1 MRTGDTDRVHLVR
14 LADRADRHALAATLA
29 AWHVGEWGH
38 LYPGWTEEAAA
49 AELAA
54 APGPG
59 GVPLTL
65 AALEDGADGRVDVVG
80 SVSVLADDELDGF
93 THLGP
98 WLASLYVV
106 PARRSGGL
114 GRRLVD
120 AACEAA
126 RAAGIDRLHLF
137 TDTAADWYL
146 AQGWR
151 PLARTV
157 VHGHPATVLV
167 RDSDP
172 DAPRRAVTSGW
183 LTDPDTGGVYSSL
196 RPGGTPADR
205 ARLAAAVRPG
215 LHLAGEH
222 TSVEFP
228 GTMHG
233 AWFAGVR
240 AAEAVAAELEPAQPA
255 GAPASPAGDP
265 VVVIGAGLAGLG
277 AARTLTEAGVDV
289 VVLEA
294 TARPGGRTRTD
305 RGLGGPV
312 HLGAAWVH
320 GHEGNPVGELADALG
335 HGHTTRT
342 WEDTTTVVVG
352 SGALDDPTRRAA
364 LAAMD
369 ELDRR
374 LEAAAA
380 AADDRAALGPT
391 LRAELDRVAPA
402 LRPAVETWVRG
413 EYESLYAAA
422 IDTLSLRHRGEP
434 FFLPGEDRM
443 LLGPLDA
450 VVAAMADGLDV
461 RCGTRADAVR
471 ADGDGWVITT
481 DDGPLRARAVVVTT
495 PLGALQAGRVTFDPP
510 LPVEV
515 AEALARLNPGEVT
528 KLVVTFD
535 RAWWAPR
542 RVVWIAAD
550 PPAPVPLWVD
560 VSALSGRPTLC
571 GFATGAA
578 GRALEGLAEDEC
590 CRVAAEV
597 LAAARVAFAG

>member
-1 MRTGDTDRVHLVR
+1 VHLVR
-14 LADRADRHALAATLA
+14 LADRADRHVLAAALA

-54 APGPG
+54 APGPD

-65 AALEDGADGRVDVVG
+65 ALLDDGPGGRVEVVG

-98 WLASLYVV
+98 WLASLYVA

-126 RAAGIDRLHLF
+126 RSAGFDRLHLF
-137 TDTAADWYL
+137 TDSAADWYL

-157 VHGHPATVLV
+157 QHGHPATVLV
-167 RDSDP
+167 RDTDP
-172 DAPRRAVTSGW
+172 DAPRRAVTSPW

-205 ARLAAAVRPG
+205 VRLAAPVRRG

-222 TSVEFP
+222 TSVEYP

-233 AWFAGVR
+233 AWLSGVR
-240 AAEAVAAELEPAQPA
+240 AAQAVAAEFQPA
-255 GAPASPAGDP
+255 GMPISHDGDP
-265 VVVIGAGLAGLG
+265 VVVVGAGLAGLG
-277 AARTLTEAGVDV
+277 AARTLVDAGVDV
-289 VVLEA
+289 VVVEA
-294 TARPGGRTRTD
+294 AARPGGRTRTD
-305 RGLGGPV
+305 RSLGGPV

-320 GHEGNPVGELADALG
+320 GHEGNPVGELAEALG
-335 HGHTTRT
+335 HAHTTRT
-342 WEDTTTVVVG
+342 WEDTTTVVAGRGV
-352 SGALDDPTRRAA
+352 LDDPTRRAA

-369 ELDRR
+369 ELDRE
-374 LEAAAA
+374 LEAAAT
-380 AADDRAALGPT
+380 AADDGAALGPV
-391 LRAELDRVAPA
+391 LRAALDRVAPA

-422 IDTLSLRHRGEP
+422 IDTLSLRHRAEP

-461 RCGTRADAVR
+461 RCGTRVDAVR
-471 ADGDGWVITT
+471 ADGDGWVVST
-481 DDGPLRARAVVVTT
+481 DAGSLRARAVVVTT
-495 PLGALQAGRVTFDPP
+495 PLGALQAGRVAFDPP

-515 AEALARLNPGEVT
+515 AEALTRLNPGEVS

-578 GRALEGLAEDEC
+578 GRALERLAEDEC
-590 CRVAAEV
+590 CRIAADV